1 MIANQSQIVK
11 VVSLNSLGAPEFC
24 RIFDPLRAEYTS
36 RTDTSLYSLFHL
48 LMYGVAPCR

>member
-24 RIFDPLRAEYTS
+24 RIFDPLGAEYPS
-36 RTDTSLYSLFHL
+36 RTGVPLFIFDFSI
-48 LMYGVAPCR
+48 Y